1 VEESVTKP
9 DVWSARL
16 ASAWI
21 FWPICLAGV
30 ALVGLSLI
38 GPEVERRLGIDG
50 QCEAM
55 QAEVDALKQTRDE
68 LSAAATALENDPTYL
83 EHQVRRELGIV
94 RPGEIRMSQGTPLPT
109 PPTPAPSPEFTAT
122 PAVRA
127 VAMFGDP
134 HLRFIS
140 IVAGA
145 TLLAVGIL
153 FSLPG
158 RQTVQSSKFKVQS

>member
-1 VEESVTKP
+1 MEEGVTKP

-16 ASAWI
+16 ASGWI
-21 FWPICLAGV
+21 FWPLCLAGA
-30 ALVGLSLI
+30 ALVGLALV
-38 GPEVERRLGIDG
+38 GPEVERRLDIDG
-50 QCEAM
+50 QCAVM
-55 QAEVDALKQTRDE
+55 QAEVDALKQTRDQ
-68 LSAAATALENDPTYL
+68 LSAAAGALENDPTYL

-94 RPGEIRMSQGTPLPT
+94 RPGEIRMSQGTPLPE
-109 PPTPAPSPEFTAT
+109 PPAPAASPEFTAT

-140 IVAGA
+140 MVAGA

-158 RQTVQSSKFKVQS
+158 RNGVQSSK

>member
-1 VEESVTKP
+1 MEEGVTKP
-9 DVWSARL
+9 DTWSARL

-21 FWPICLAGV
+21 FWPICLTGV
-30 ALVGLSLI
+30 ALVGLSLV
-38 GPEVERRLGIDG
+38 GPEVERRLDIDG
-50 QCEAM
+50 QCG
-55 QAEVDALKQTRDE
+55 AEVDTLKQTRDE
-68 LSAAATALENDPTYL
+68 LSAAAGALENDPTYL

-94 RPGEIRMSQGTPLPT
+94 RPGEIRMSQGTPLPE
-109 PPTPAPSPEFTAT
+109 PPAPAPSPEFTAT

-127 VAMFGDP
+127 LAMFGDP

-140 IVAGA
+140 MVAGA

-158 RQTVQSSKFKVQS
+158 RNGVQSSK